1 MKKLV
6 IIPGGFHPFHAGHK
20 ALYDAARAAFP
31 SADIYVAATAD
42 TSTRPFPF
50 AIKEKLA
57 RLAGIPAHRFIQ
69 VKNPFRAEE
78 ITQHFDPNDTQLIF
92 VRSEK
97 DRNEQPK
104 PGGVKKDGT
113 ASYLQPYK
121 RNGLAPMS
129 QHGYMA
135 YLPVVQFGPGMTSAT
150 EIRSKWPSMTPEQKE
165 NLVHALYPSTDG
177 NDKLTGVTVKLLDA
191 GMAAPV
197 SENLM
202 GAPVGGGVGTLNPS
216 HVNMPN
222 GPDENTVDEAT
233 LVNDPESGIQI
244 RPTGG
249 LGTWNE
255 SSLKNSVASQLI
267 EIVEMLKVGNYR
279 GVEHLLYK
287 GGAMQSKVQALARLE
302 DFSNKQGR
310 RPIAKGRE
318 IDIGEDHDYV
328 DETAPKQG

>member
-42 TSTRPFPF
+42 TSSRPFPF
-50 AIKEKLA
+50 PIKEKLA

-69 VKNPFRAEE
+69 VKSPFRARE
-78 ITQHFDPNDTQLIF
+78 ITQHFDPNETQLIF

-97 DRNEQPK
+97 DRNEQPT
-104 PGGVKKDGT
+104 PGGVKKDST
-113 ASYLQPYK
+113 PSYLQPYK

-150 EIRSKWPSMTPEQKE
+150 EIRAKWPTMTPEQKE
-165 NLVHALYPSTDG
+165 TLVHALYPTTVN

-191 GMAAPV
+191 GMGGAV
-197 SENLM
+197 SENLV
-202 GAPVGGGVGTLNPS
+202 APPIGDGVGTLSPT
-216 HVNMPN
+216 HTKMPN
-222 GPDENTVDEAT
+222 GPDAATVDEAT
-233 LVNDPESGIQI
+233 LVNDPEKGIQI

-249 LGTWNE
+249 LGTWDE
-255 SSLKNSVASQLI
+255 TTLKSSVAKQLL

-279 GVEHLLYK
+279 GVEHVLYK
-287 GGAMQSKVQALARLE
+287 GGPMQSKVQALARLE
-302 DFSNKQGR
+302 DFNDKQGR
-310 RPIAKGRE
+310 RPIARGRE
-318 IDIGEDHDYV
+318 IDIGEAQDYV
-328 DETAPKQG
+328 DETASS